1 MIKKKK
7 ELPKVDPVKIKPLFG
22 LKPGLWLSIDYLIA
36 IVLIFFM
43 VAILPDIIDGHKRVS
58 FNSAAYNA
66 AVYVDDVYQGGT
78 PFTRKIPSGTHRI
91 TYKVNGHEIDSFTVK
106 VGHPVLFNWLFPR
119 TQSVS
124 SSATLTKEAFDSL
137 SAELLEDANAYG
149 AVLQYDEVHR
159 YSPIFTNYAKS
170 VETSSFAKDSS
181 ALRAALLFVDSQEMF
196 EDAQNALE
204 ILGMKLDIPY
214 SGLAES
220 KTTGITDEQI
230 PEIKAKSTS
239 LKTDFFTLEGYEIP
253 EAQFSNGKTVEA
265 TYPSVIKAGRTV
277 STQAFSIGAYCVT
290 EYQFAQFLSQNP
302 EWSIENKEKLIS
314 DGLVDEYYLD
324 GVSTSL
330 SAVTNKPV
338 RNISWHAAQ
347 AFCTW
352 LSAVSGRQ
360 VYLPSEDQWI
370 AASFTDSEGGFQ
382 RSLMPSA
389 AEKAP
394 AAMLGSVW
402 EMTGTRFIP
411 MARIADEASLSQALE
426 TLDTFDSNTDMVIK
440 GGSYVSD
447 MSSIDRYSTGVAYR
461 SLCSDYMGFR
471 VAWN

>member
-1 MIKKKK
+1 
-7 ELPKVDPVKIKPLFG
+7 
-22 LKPGLWLSIDYLIA
+22 
-36 IVLIFFM
+36 
-43 VAILPDIIDGHKRVS
+43 
-58 FNSAAYNA
+58 
-66 AVYVDDVYQGGT
+66 
-78 PFTRKIPSGTHRI
+78 
-91 TYKVNGHEIDSFTVK
+91 
-106 VGHPVLFNWLFPR
+106 
-119 TQSVS
+119 
-124 SSATLTKEAFDSL
+124 
-137 SAELLEDANAYG
+137 
-149 AVLQYDEVHR
+149 
-159 YSPIFTNYAKS
+159 
-170 VETSSFAKDSS
+170 
-181 ALRAALLFVDSQEMF
+181 QEMY

-204 ILGMKLDIPY
+204 ILGLKLDIPY

-411 MARIADEASLSQALE
+411 MARIADEATLSQALE

>member
-1 MIKKKK
+1 MMKKKK

-22 LKPGLWLSIDYLIA
+22 LKPGLWLSIVYLIA

-43 VAILPDIIDGHKRVS
+43 VAILPDIIDGHKRVT
-58 FNSAAYNA
+58 FNSFAYNA

-78 PFTRKIPSGTHRI
+78 PFTRKIPSGTHTV

-119 TQSVS
+119 TQAVS

-149 AVLQYDEVHR
+149 AVLEYDEVHR

-181 ALRAALLFVDSQEMF
+181 ALKAALLFVDSPQMY
-196 EDAQNALE
+196 EDAQNALA
-204 ILGMKLDIPY
+204 ILDLKLDIPY
-214 SGLAES
+214 SVLDES

-239 LKTDFFTLEGYEIP
+239 LKTDFFTLEGFAIP

-277 STQAFSIGAYCVT
+277 STQAFNIGAYCIT

-302 EWSIENKEKLIS
+302 KWNLENKEQLIS
-314 DGLVDEYYLD
+314 EGLVDEYYLD

-330 SAVTNKPV
+330 AAVTNKPV

-370 AASFTDSEGGFQ
+370 AANFTDSEGGFQ

-411 MARIADEASLSQALE
+411 MARIADEEALSQALE
-426 TLDTFDSNTDMVIK
+426 TLEAFSSNTDMVIK

-447 MSSIDRYSTGVAYR
+447 MSSIDRYSTGVTYR

>member
-22 LKPGLWLSIDYLIA
+22 LMPGLWLSIVYLIA

-43 VAILPDIIDGHKRVS
+43 VAIHPDIIDGHKRVS

-78 PFTRKIPSGTHRI
+78 PFTRKITSGTHRI

-119 TQSVS
+119 TQSIS

-204 ILGMKLDIPY
+204 ILGLKLDIPY

-338 RNISWHAAQ
+338 RNISWHASQ

-411 MARIADEASLSQALE
+411 MARIADEATLSQALE
-426 TLDTFDSNTDMVIK
+426 TLDTFGSNTDMVIK